1 MGHTVLINGYNR
13 FRFPGIGLGHQHAS
27 GIVMANCQVSSYGL
41 TRHWLVGLVIIF
53 AALTAWPEW
62 TCADAL
68 RIRAVV
74 LRHWPPHYVSGE
86 YGQPTGFAVDIMD
99 QVAVAADIDVV
110 YEVVETWEEA
120 FNALRNGRVDLIP
133 NIGIT
138 SERRQWF
145 AFTSPVESFSVVIF
159 VRQSTTD
166 ITDPADFRGH
176 TVASVQYNVGPQLL
190 NQFSAIDH
198 KVFVNVKEALLELLA
213 GHVDALIYPQSV
225 LMKLAMEAGVEDRIK
240 IVGPP
245 LAEIKRGISVH
256 KDNTALLHRLEPVVH
271 QFVLSKKYEQIYA
284 RWYGRPNPFW
294 TPNRIIITMTGI
306 VFLLALWHSFRV
318 MKVNRR
324 LKLSISGKK
333 KAEDA
338 LRANEEKYR
347 LIVENQTD
355 LTVKMDAQKRLL
367 FASPSFCEAFGVSKQ
382 HLEGIHFLSFVHHE
396 DLEKVKLA
404 MQSLQVMP
412 HTCRHEG
419 RALTPKGWQWFSWS
433 SKAMLDGDGQI
444 KEILSVGRN
453 TTERKEAE
461 VQLQE
466 SEERFRAI
474 FEQAADAVV
483 LLNMQTFAVAEFNPA
498 AHHSLGYTQKEFR
511 HINLRNLIV
520 PRPGETISSIIESL
534 LEIRQQPIEVMLR
547 AKSNQVRHFLMKQR
561 PLNVK
566 GEGFLLGI
574 WHDITERK
582 MLEEHLVQ
590 SQKMEAI
597 GTLAGGVS
605 HDFNNI
611 LSIILGNIELAVLDV
626 PQGHPVL
633 GRLREIQTAGI
644 RAKEV
649 VRQLLSF
656 SREEQ
661 ENRAPVLLAPLVEE
675 SLQLL
680 RASIPT
686 TIDIRKHIYDADM
699 TILAD
704 ATQIHQVLIN
714 LCTNAAQAM
723 TDEVGAIDV
732 TLLSTVLDNKVSH
745 AYDIKPGA
753 YAIIR
758 VADTGRGMR
767 PETIERIF
775 DPYFTTKKNNGGTG
789 MGLPIVHGIITRH
802 NGIIEVES
810 SRPGVG
816 TTFKIV
822 LPLSEELMS
831 IAPDVDEK
839 ISMGEERILLVDDEQ
854 AIAVI
859 GREYLDKL
867 GYQTQISTNAF
878 EALATFKANASH
890 FDLII
895 TDMTMP
901 DMTGKALAKEI
912 IKLRPDIPIIL
923 CSGYHSTLDED
934 GDDANAIK
942 YYLQKPYN
950 MKAMADAVRQALSER
965 MRR

>member
-1 MGHTVLINGYNR
+1 ML
-13 FRFPGIGLGHQHAS
+13 
-27 GIVMANCQVSSYGL
+27 
-41 TRHWLVGLVIIF
+41 F
-53 AALTAWPEW
+53 AALTVWPER
-62 TCADAL
+62 TCANAF
-68 RIRAVV
+68 RVTAVV
-74 LRHWPPHYVSGE
+74 LRHWPPQYISGDH
-86 YGQPTGFAVDIMD
+86 GQPTGFAIDIMD
-99 QVAVAADIDVV
+99 QVAAKADIDVV
-110 YEVVETWEEA
+110 YEVVESWEEA
-120 FNALRNGRVDLIP
+120 FDALRSGRADLIP
-133 NIGIT
+133 NLGIT
-138 SERRQWF
+138 SERKQWF
-145 AFTSPVESFSVVIF
+145 AFTSPVETFSVVIF
-159 VRQSTTD
+159 VRQSTSD
-166 ITDPADFRGH
+166 ITNPADFRGH
-176 TVASVQYNVGPQLL
+176 KIASVQYNVGTRLID
-190 NQFSAIDH
+190 QFSDIEH
-198 KVFVNVKEALLELLA
+198 RVFVNVKEALLELLA
-213 GHVDALIYPQSV
+213 GHVDALIYPKPV
-225 LMKLAMEAGVEDRIK
+225 LMKLAIEAGVEDRIRV
-240 IVGPP
+240 VGPP
-245 LAEIKRGISVH
+245 LAEIKRGISIR
-256 KDNTALLHRLEPVVH
+256 KDNATLLNRLEPVVH
-271 QFVLSKKYEQIYA
+271 QFVLSERYEQIYA
-284 RWYGRPNPFW
+284 RWYGRPSPFW
-294 TPNRIIITMTGI
+294 TTSRIIITLTGM
-306 VFLLALWHSFRV
+306 VFLFALWHSFKV
-318 MKVNRR
+318 TKVNRR
-324 LKLSISGKK
+324 LKLSISDKK
-333 KAEDA
+333 RVEDA
-338 LRANEEKYR
+338 LRTNEEKYR

-355 LTVKMDAQKRLL
+355 LTIKMDAQKRLL

-382 HLEGIHFLSFVHHE
+382 HLEGIHFLSLVHQE

-404 MQSLQVMP
+404 MQSLHVMP

-433 SKAMLDGDGQI
+433 SKAMLSSDGQVR
-444 KEILSVGRN
+444 EIISVGRN
-453 TTERKEAE
+453 TTERKAAEA
-461 VQLQE
+461 QLQA
-466 SEERFRAI
+466 SEERFRTI

-483 LLNMQTFAVAEFNPA
+483 LLNMQTLSVAEFNPA
-498 AHHSLGYTQKEFR
+498 AHHSLGYTHREFV
-511 HINLRNLIV
+511 HVNLRNLIV
-520 PRPGETISSIIESL
+520 PKPGETISSIIERL
-534 LEIRQQPIEVMLR
+534 LQMQQQPIEVMLR

-566 GEGFLLGI
+566 GDGFLLCI

-656 SREEQ
+656 SRKEQ
-661 ENRAPVLLAPLVEE
+661 ENRVPVLLAPLVEE

-680 RASIPT
+680 RASIPNS
-686 TIDIRKHIYDADM
+686 IDIRKHIHDADM

-714 LCTNAAQAM
+714 LCTNAAQSM
-723 TDEVGAIDV
+723 VDEVGSIDV
-732 TLLSTVLDNKVSH
+732 TLVSTILDKQVSQG
-745 AYDIKPGA
+745 YDIKPGTH
-753 YAIIR
+753 AIIR
-758 VADTGRGMR
+758 IEDTGCGMD

-789 MGLPIVHGIITRH
+789 MGLSIVHGIITRH

-822 LPLSEELMS
+822 LPLSEELVSQETVIDENIS
-831 IAPDVDEK
+831 I
-839 ISMGEERILLVDDEQ
+839 GEERILMVDDEQ
-854 AIAVI
+854 AIAII
-859 GREYLDKL
+859 GCEYLEKL
-867 GYQTQISTNAF
+867 GYKIQVFTKAP
-878 EALATFKANASH
+878 EALAVFKADPEY

-923 CSGYHSTLDED
+923 CSGYHNTMDEGSD
-934 GDDANAIK
+934 GADSIA
-942 YYLQKPYN
+942 YYLEKPYN
-950 MKAMADAVRQALSER
+950 MKAMADIVYRALSEKTGPKLNTS
-965 MRR
+965 

>member
-1 MGHTVLINGYNR
+1 
-13 FRFPGIGLGHQHAS
+13 
-27 GIVMANCQVSSYGL
+27 
-41 TRHWLVGLVIIF
+41 
-53 AALTAWPEW
+53 
-62 TCADAL
+62 
-68 RIRAVV
+68 VV

-86 YGQPTGFAVDIMD
+86 YGQPAGFAVDIMD
-99 QVAVAADIDVV
+99 QVAAAADIDVV

-120 FNALRNGRVDLIP
+120 FDALRNGHADLIP
-133 NIGIT
+133 NLGIT

-145 AFTSPVESFSVVIF
+145 AFTSPVETFSIVIF
-159 VRQSTTD
+159 VRQSTSD

-176 TVASVQYNVGPQLL
+176 TVASVQHNVGTQLIK
-190 NQFSAIDH
+190 QFSAIDH
-198 KVFVNVKEALLELLA
+198 KVFVNVKAALLELLA
-213 GHVDALIYPQSV
+213 GHVDTLIYPQSV

-240 IVGPP
+240 VVGPP
-245 LAEIKRGISVH
+245 LAEIKRGISVR
-256 KDNTALLHRLEPVVH
+256 KDNTALFHRLEPVVN
-271 QFVLSKKYEQIYA
+271 QFVLSEKYEQIYSH
-284 RWYGRPNPFW
+284 WYGRTPPSW
-294 TPNRIIITMTGI
+294 TPKRIIVTMTGM
-306 VFLLALWHSFRV
+306 VFLFALWHSLRV
-318 MKVNRR
+318 TKVNRR
-324 LKLSISGKK
+324 LKLSISDKK
-333 KAEDA
+333 RAEDA

-355 LTVKMDAQKRLL
+355 LIIKMDAQKRLL
-367 FASPSFCEAFGVSKQ
+367 FASPSFCEEFGVAKQ
-382 HLEGIHFLSFVHHE
+382 HLEGIRFLSLVHGE

-404 MQSLQVMP
+404 MQSLQVVP

-419 RALTPKGWQWFSWS
+419 RALTPRGWQWFSWS
-433 SKAMLDGDGQI
+433 SKAMLASDGKI
-444 KEILSVGRN
+444 REILSVGRN
-453 TTERKEAE
+453 TSERKAAE
-461 VQLQE
+461 IQLQA

-483 LLNMQTFAVAEFNPA
+483 LLNMKTLAVAEFNPA
-498 AHHSLGYTQKEFR
+498 AHHSLGYTQREFS

-520 PRPGETISSIIESL
+520 PSPGETISSIIENL

-566 GEGFLLGI
+566 GEGLLLGI

-626 PQGHPVL
+626 PRGHPVL
-633 GRLREIQTAGI
+633 GRLGEIQTAGI

-656 SREEQ
+656 SRKEQ
-661 ENRAPVLLAPLVEE
+661 ENRLPVLLAPLVEE

-680 RASIPT
+680 RASIPA
-686 TIDIRKHIYDADM
+686 TIDIRKKIYDADM

-723 TDEVGAIDV
+723 ADEVGAIEV
-732 TLLSTVLDNKVSH
+732 TLLSTVLDKQV
-745 AYDIKPGA
+745 AQGYDIKPGA
-753 YAIIR
+753 HAVIR
-758 VADTGRGMR
+758 VKDTGCGMDL
-767 PETIERIF
+767 ETIERIF
-775 DPYFTTKKNNGGTG
+775 DPYFTTKKNSGGTG
-789 MGLPIVHGIITRH
+789 MGLSIVHGIVTRH

-810 SRPGVG
+810 SRPDYG

-822 LPLSEELMS
+822 LPLSEELMP
-831 IAPDVDEK
+831 IVPDIDEK

-854 AIAVI
+854 SIAII
-859 GREYLDKL
+859 GCEYLEKL
-867 GYQTQISTNAF
+867 GYRTQVFTSASD
-878 EALATFKANASH
+878 ALAALKSDPSY
-890 FDLII
+890 FDLVI

-901 DMTGKALAKEI
+901 EMTGKALAKEI
-912 IKLRPDIPIIL
+912 MKLRSNIPIIL
-923 CSGYHSTLDED
+923 CSGYHSTMDESS
-934 GDDANAIK
+934 DDTDVIK

-950 MKAMADAVRQALSER
+950 MKALADAVRQALSER
-965 MRR
+965 IQR